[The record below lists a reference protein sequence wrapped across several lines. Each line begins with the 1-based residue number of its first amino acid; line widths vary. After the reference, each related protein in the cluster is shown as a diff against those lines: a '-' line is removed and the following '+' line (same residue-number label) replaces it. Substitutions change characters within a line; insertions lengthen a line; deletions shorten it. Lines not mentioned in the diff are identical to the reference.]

1 VGNVHLLFARQHPAS
16 PPDETKIA
24 LRKKTSEVIVIH
36 PFQPIF
42 PRKLL
47 LGYTDA
53 VSAVA
58 FFPYGTRLFSG
69 SFDGTVLV
77 WNVNP

>member
-1 VGNVHLLFARQHPAS
+1 VGNVHILFARQRS
-16 PPDETKIA
+16 GLSSDETKIA
-24 LRKKTSEVIVIH
+24 LGKKTSEVIVIH

-53 VSAVA
+53 LSAVA
-58 FFPYGTRLFSG
+58 FFPYGTRLFSE
-69 SFDGTVLV
+69 SFAGTVLV
-77 WNVNP
+77 